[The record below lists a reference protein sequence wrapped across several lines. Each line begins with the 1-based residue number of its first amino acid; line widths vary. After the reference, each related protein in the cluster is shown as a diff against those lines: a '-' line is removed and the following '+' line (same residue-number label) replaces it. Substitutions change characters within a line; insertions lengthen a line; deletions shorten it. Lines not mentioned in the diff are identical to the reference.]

1 MFCKEIQSAIEAG
14 RIKFDVPEKPM
25 KIDGHLFPVNI
36 VHAKDQDAKTGPKML
51 ASERAKRLCAVEPK
65 SQVSA
70 NQLGGMA
77 NMRKERI
84 LEDPADV

>member
-36 VHAKDQDAKTGPKML
+36 VHAKDQDAKTRPQML

-65 SQVSA
+65 AQVSA
-70 NQLGGMA
+70 NQLGSMA